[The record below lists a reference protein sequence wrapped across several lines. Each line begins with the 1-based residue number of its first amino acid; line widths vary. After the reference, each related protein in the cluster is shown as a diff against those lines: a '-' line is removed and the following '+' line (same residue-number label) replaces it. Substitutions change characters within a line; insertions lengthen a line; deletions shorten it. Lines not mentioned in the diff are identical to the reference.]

1 MGAIT
6 LEDAMEALGYEPDQ
20 FSDYRVEADRVLM
33 KLNRKPREVI
43 IWTPDGG
50 VEKTPSFSLTIAK
63 GEELVKTAASDAIS
77 LADEKGVD
85 LGYVEYDGKKLTK
98 ANVTA
103 HIKAQEKRRAV
114 KRAAMK
120 AAAKA

>member
-6 LEDAMEALGYEPDQ
+6 LEDAMEALGYEPDM
-20 FSDYRVEADRVLM
+20 FSDYRVESDRVLM

-43 IWTPDGG
+43 VWTPDGK
-50 VEKTPSFSLTIAK
+50 VEKIPSFALTIAK
-63 GEELVKTAASDAIS
+63 GEELVKTAAPDAIK
-77 LADEKGVD
+77 LADEAGVD

-103 HIKAQEKRRAV
+103 HIKAQEKRREA
-114 KRAAMK
+114 KRAA
-120 AAAKA
+120 ARA